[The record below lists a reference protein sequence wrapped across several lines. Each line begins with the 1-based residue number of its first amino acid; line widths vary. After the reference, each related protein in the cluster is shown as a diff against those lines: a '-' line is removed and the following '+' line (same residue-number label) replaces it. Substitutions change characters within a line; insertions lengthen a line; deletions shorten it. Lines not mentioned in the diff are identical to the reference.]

1 MKFQSTSPYMTG
13 STATATAASSS
24 VPTLTLDADKKEQ
37 TAKPKAGNRCTA
49 CPKKLGLTDMNCRCG
64 HRFCATHR
72 VPEAHACSYDY
83 RAAATTLLTAQ
94 LTRVVGDKVER
105 I

>member
-1 MKFQSTSPYMTG
+1 MENNMKFQSTSPYMT
-13 STATATAASSS
+13 TATTATS
-24 VPTLTLDADKKEQ
+24 VPSMSLTE
-37 TAKPKAGNRCTA
+37 AKPKTTGNRCTA

>member
-1 MKFQSTSPYMTG
+1 M
-13 STATATAASSS
+13 
-24 VPTLTLDADKKEQ
+24 TLTASTEAKTE
-37 TAKPKAGNRCTA
+37 KPKAGNRCTA